1 MLLFFCCFLVWLFW
15 FFGGVVVA
23 FLFGFWP
30 NKVCVFMGLF
40 VILFLSC
47 SWGVFSISHQEL
59 LLGWSET

>member
-1 MLLFFCCFLVWLFW
+1 VWLFW